1 MQLAF
6 FTQQYVLGFCCQ
18 KIKIFVIIV
27 NGYIIFY
34 HAAIY
39 SRESPFLIFIFIFFS
54 TLHTQD
60 GARTHV
66 PEIESLKLFW
76 LGQSGTQECFLL
88 ISDINS
94 VIIKSPW

>member
-6 FTQQYVLGFCCQ
+6 FTQRYVLDFYCQ

-39 SRESPFLIFIFIFFS
+39 SRESPFFIFILYFLVLFIPKMGLEPMS
-54 TLHTQD
+54 P
-60 GARTHV
+60 R
-66 PEIESLKLFW
+66 LK
-76 LGQSGTQECFLL
+76 
-88 ISDINS
+88 
-94 VIIKSPW
+94 V